1 MTPCILAI
9 DTATRIASIALYD
22 GEWVR
27 GEETWHSKRNHTV
40 ELMPSLVRLLDRQGV
55 SPQELTGVVVALGP
69 GSFTG
74 LRIGLSVAK
83 GLALALKV
91 PLVGVPTL
99 DALAYSQPDQGL
111 PLYAVVQA
119 GRGRVCAALYQR
131 EGKRWRRATDYCITT
146 LADLCQQVEGPAFFC
161 GEMDAEGVRL
171 LEENL
176 GQWAVVASPASCLR
190 RAGYL
195 AELGW
200 QRLKRDEADDPATL
214 SPIYLH
220 HPKAGGGP

>member
-1 MTPCILAI
+1 MDHCVLAI
-9 DTATRIASIALYD
+9 DTATQTASIALYD
-22 GEWVR
+22 GERVHS
-27 GEETWHSKRNHTV
+27 EETWRSERNHTV

-55 SPQELTGVVVALGP
+55 SPRELTGVVVALGP
-69 GSFTG
+69 GFFTG

-99 DALAYSQPDQGL
+99 DALAYAQTGQSL

-119 GRGRVCAALYQR
+119 GRGRVCTARYR
-131 EGKRWRRATDYCITT
+131 WKGGRWRRATDYRITT
-146 LADLCQQVEGPAFFC
+146 LTELCRQVEEPTLFC
-161 GEMDAEGVRL
+161 GEIEAEGVRCL
-171 LEENL
+171 RENL
-176 GQWAVVASPASCLR
+176 GRRAVVASPASCLR

-200 QRLKRDEADDPATL
+200 QRLKRGQADDPATL

-220 HPKAGGGP
+220 HPKN